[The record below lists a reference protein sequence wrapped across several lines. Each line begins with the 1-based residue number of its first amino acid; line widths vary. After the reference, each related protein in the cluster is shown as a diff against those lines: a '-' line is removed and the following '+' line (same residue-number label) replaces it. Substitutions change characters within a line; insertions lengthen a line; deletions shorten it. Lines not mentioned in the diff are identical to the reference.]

1 MLFHLTKHRQGSV
14 KLSANLFGFGN
25 FFHHQDWSK
34 VASAKKSVNSE
45 NVISEAQF
53 KIFYFM
59 GKLCPVFEIFIF
71 FVLNHSINFESFDIM
86 MSISTYDGEHL

>member
-71 FVLNHSINFESFDIM
+71 FCFKPFHKL
-86 MSISTYDGEHL
+86 